1 MWHLSE
7 IMLTFAH
14 TNKIKT
20 INTHEI
26 WTKRYGYQGTWD
38 RYSLKLR
45 K

>member
-20 INTHEI
+20 INNHEV
-26 WTKRYGYQGTWD
+26 WTKRYGYQGT
-38 RYSLKLR
+38 
-45 K
+45 